1 MSPFFRSLDE
11 LEEYRRQIRLVEC
24 ENCGCIF
31 DPTDC
36 VLYWDG
42 DLPSIDCPNCGASL
56 NVCMLHK
63 PAKETRE

>member
-11 LEEYRRQIRLVEC
+11 LEEYRRQMRLVEC
-24 ENCGCIF
+24 KNCGCVF

-56 NVCMLHK
+56 NVCLGRR
-63 PAKETRE
+63 ASER